1 MNEQK
6 QSRFENTD
14 WGAVATGVA
23 DWTNPL
29 LSSAGGPLEA
39 VAMAGSFEPSLM
51 PRTSMQQG
59 IMTGLAGL
67 TARSTAALIEKATH
81 RLVPAGAGLP
91 AKLTA
96 RAILG
101 GVGTGLAMIKREPDE
116 SLWRA
121 GARSAGYLMAWSA
134 AGGAVHD
141 TSTAITASAQGRGA
155 VRAGIASAAVTGGLL
170 AWSAK
175 NLKERKSVIKRW
187 PVEQKNELPMAVGI
201 GYVVYA
207 AGAGLGKAFVASER
221 GIVGYLGPGYPKK
234 VLGRAVNAG
243 IWVGGAV
250 VLYNTLVRFVG
261 RSNEKVEP
269 AYATPPASPLLSGS
283 PESKSPFVE
292 LGLQGRRYVTDVV
305 TPGLIEEVTGEPAIA
320 APIRVFVGFNSEP
333 MYSMGRT
340 EMAMTELERT
350 GAFDRS
356 YLLLVSPTGTGWV
369 DQTMIESTELLT
381 RGDVATCVV
390 QYAKSP
396 SFLAA
401 QQVPLGRH
409 QFRALLW
416 SVKQRLAERAPEDRP
431 KVFVFGESL
440 GAWSSSDTLMYQ
452 GIDGFD
458 HYGIDKALWVGLPG
472 LAKWSRNGMAHG
484 ASDLVPEGTVGVF
497 DRHEEL
503 AALSTEERSR
513 LRVIILSHDND
524 PIANMSPDTLVKKPD
539 WLGEPRGRG
548 VPEDMDWVPALTGMQ
563 VMIDAMNAMVTV
575 PGKFGSFGHDYRA
588 DMARFVKDAF
598 ELDDMTDDQVEAIEE
613 TLVQLDLDRSER
625 IKAAK
630 AEDAPLPPQYK
641 DYAEAGEL
649 PTSVAGVPLV
659 AKRTPG
665 AHWIKALF
673 GEKRKEN
680 LGEPAD
686 LQ

>member
-1 MNEQK
+1 
-6 QSRFENTD
+6 
-14 WGAVATGVA
+14 
-23 DWTNPL
+23 
-29 LSSAGGPLEA
+29 
-39 VAMAGSFEPSLM
+39 
-51 PRTSMQQG
+51 
-59 IMTGLAGL
+59 
-67 TARSTAALIEKATH
+67 
-81 RLVPAGAGLP
+81 
-91 AKLTA
+91 
-96 RAILG
+96 
-101 GVGTGLAMIKREPDE
+101 
-116 SLWRA
+116 
-121 GARSAGYLMAWSA
+121 
-134 AGGAVHD
+134 
-141 TSTAITASAQGRGA
+141 
-155 VRAGIASAAVTGGLL
+155 
-170 AWSAK
+170 
-175 NLKERKSVIKRW
+175 
-187 PVEQKNELPMAVGI
+187 
-201 GYVVYA
+201 
-207 AGAGLGKAFVASER
+207 
-221 GIVGYLGPGYPKK
+221 
-234 VLGRAVNAG
+234 
-243 IWVGGAV
+243 
-250 VLYNTLVRFVG
+250 
-261 RSNEKVEP
+261 
-269 AYATPPASPLLSGS
+269 
-283 PESKSPFVE
+283 
-292 LGLQGRRYVTDVV
+292 
-305 TPGLIEEVTGEPAIA
+305 
-320 APIRVFVGFNSEP
+320 
-333 MYSMGRT
+333 
-340 EMAMTELERT
+340 
-350 GAFDRS
+350 
-356 YLLLVSPTGTGWV
+356 
-369 DQTMIESTELLT
+369 
-381 RGDVATCVV
+381 
-390 QYAKSP
+390 
-396 SFLAA
+396 
-401 QQVPLGRH
+401 
-409 QFRALLW
+409 
-416 SVKQRLAERAPEDRP
+416 
-431 KVFVFGESL
+431 
-440 GAWSSSDTLMYQ
+440 
-452 GIDGFD
+452 
-458 HYGIDKALWVGLPG
+458 
-472 LAKWSRNGMAHG
+472 MAHG

>member
-1 MNEQK
+1 MARVVVSQE
-6 QSRFENTD
+6 
-14 WGAVATGVA
+14 
-23 DWTNPL
+23 
-29 LSSAGGPLEA
+29 AGGRDGHR
-39 VAMAGSFEPSLM
+39 VA
-51 PRTSMQQG
+51 
-59 IMTGLAGL
+59 
-67 TARSTAALIEKATH
+67 
-81 RLVPAGAGLP
+81 
-91 AKLTA
+91 
-96 RAILG
+96 
-101 GVGTGLAMIKREPDE
+101 
-116 SLWRA
+116 
-121 GARSAGYLMAWSA
+121 
-134 AGGAVHD
+134 
-141 TSTAITASAQGRGA
+141 
-155 VRAGIASAAVTGGLL
+155 
-170 AWSAK
+170 
-175 NLKERKSVIKRW
+175 
-187 PVEQKNELPMAVGI
+187 
-201 GYVVYA
+201 
-207 AGAGLGKAFVASER
+207 
-221 GIVGYLGPGYPKK
+221 
-234 VLGRAVNAG
+234 
-243 IWVGGAV
+243 
-250 VLYNTLVRFVG
+250 
-261 RSNEKVEP
+261 
-269 AYATPPASPLLSGS
+269 
-283 PESKSPFVE
+283 PE
-292 LGLQGRRYVTDVV
+292 
-305 TPGLIEEVTGEPAIA
+305 LIEEVTGEPALA

-340 EMAMTELERT
+340 EMAMAELERT

-356 YLLLVSPTGTGWV
+356 HLLLVSPTGTGWV

-381 RGDVATCVV
+381 RGDIATCVV

-416 SVKQRLAERAPEDRP
+416 SVKQRLAGRAPEDRP
-431 KVFVFGESL
+431 RVYVCGESL

-458 HYGIDKALWVGLPG
+458 HYGIDRALWVGLPG

-484 ASDLVPEGTVGVF
+484 GSGLVPEGTVGVF
-497 DRHEEL
+497 DRYEEL
-503 AALSTEERSR
+503 AALSTEERSK
-513 LRVIILSHDND
+513 LRAIILSHDND

-548 VPEDMDWVPALTGMQ
+548 VPEDMDWVPAITGMQ

-598 ELDDMTDDQVEAIEE
+598 ELNDMTDDQVEAIEA

-665 AHWIKALF
+665 AHWIKAIF
-673 GEKRKEN
+673 GEKRTEN
-680 LGEPAD
+680 LAEPAD

>member
-1 MNEQK
+1 MK
-6 QSRFENTD
+6 SRSSSRLQDRD
-14 WGAVATGVA
+14 WGGVATGVA
-23 DWTNPL
+23 DWVNPL
-29 LSSAGGPLEA
+29 LSSPGSPLEA

-51 PRTSMQQG
+51 PRTSVQQG

-67 TARSTAALIEKATH
+67 TARSTSALLEMGTR
-81 RLVPAGAGLP
+81 RLVPRGAGLP
-91 AKLTA
+91 AKLAA

-101 GVGTGLAMIKREPDE
+101 GVGAGIAKIKYEPGESMWRSGL
-116 SLWRA
+116 
-121 GARSAGYLMAWSA
+121 RSGGYLMAWSA
-134 AGGAVHD
+134 AGGAVYD
-141 TSTAITASAQGRGA
+141 VSTSATGAAKGRGA
-155 VRAGIASAAVTGGLL
+155 LRAGITSAAVMGGLL
-170 AWSAK
+170 AWSAR

-201 GYVVYA
+201 GYAVYA
-207 AGAGLGKAFVASER
+207 AGAGLGKGYLVSRR
-221 GIVGYLGPGYPKK
+221 GIVAYLGPGIPKQ
-234 VLGRAVNAG
+234 VLGRAINAG
-243 IWVGGAV
+243 LWAGGAV
-250 VLYNTLVRFVG
+250 VFYNTIVRFVG

-269 AYATPPASPLLSGS
+269 AYATPPASPYLSGS

-305 TPGLIEEVTGEPAIA
+305 TPALIEEVTGEPAIA
-320 APIRVFVGFNSEP
+320 PPIRVFIGFNSEP

-340 EMAMTELERT
+340 EMAMAELERT
-350 GAFDRS
+350 GALDRGH
-356 YLLLVSPTGTGWV
+356 LLLVSPTGTGWV

-416 SVKQRLAERAPEDRP
+416 SVKQRLAERAPGDRP
-431 KVFVFGESL
+431 KVYVFGESL

-452 GIDGFD
+452 GIEGFD
-458 HYGIDKALWVGLPG
+458 HYGIDRALWVGLPG
-472 LAKWSRNGMAHG
+472 LARWSRNGMAHG
-484 ASDLVPEGTVGVF
+484 GSDLVPEGTVGVF

-503 AALSTEERSR
+503 AALSDEERAA
-513 LRVIILSHDND
+513 LRAIILSHDND
-524 PIANMSPDTLVKKPD
+524 PIANMSPDTLVRKPE
-539 WLGEPRGRG
+539 WLGEQRGRG
-548 VPEDMDWVPALTGMQ
+548 VPEDMDWVPAITGMQ

-575 PGKFGSFGHDYRA
+575 PGEFGSFGHDYRA

-598 ELDDMTDDQVEAIEE
+598 GLNDTTEEQVTAIEE
-613 TLVQLDLDRSER
+613 MLVRLDLDRSER

-641 DYAEAGEL
+641 DYAEAGDL

-659 AKRTPG
+659 EKRTPG
-665 AHWIKALF
+665 AHWLKAIF
-673 GEKRKEN
+673 GERGTKN
-680 LGEPAD
+680 LSETAK